1 MLKNYL
7 TVAFRN
13 LRRYKGYSFLNI
25 AGLATGMACSML
37 ILLWVRDELS
47 YDRFH
52 PNADRLYR
60 IVAHASGIDA
70 SICSAPLPPAMAA
83 QMPEVAGMVRLQR
96 ASHLFSVGDR
106 SFTEENVYYADS
118 SLLQLFHFPLVKGN
132 PKTALSGPGGLL
144 LTEDA
149 ARKYFGNEDP
159 VGKTLLMERKTSFT
173 VTGVL
178 RNIPRNSHL
187 QFDFLLPMSY
197 LAQHND
203 DLKYQRWDNFN
214 FYGYVLLKPGRAYST
229 ADLER
234 LSLRVDEIHRK
245 NEKELQ
251 VTFGLQP
258 LSRIH
263 LHSNYLGDVPGHG
276 NVQYVRIFSVVA
288 VFIILV
294 ACINFM
300 NLSTARA
307 ARRAREIGMRKVL
320 GAYKAQLAGQF
331 LGESMLLSL
340 LAMVVAL
347 VMVAALLPAFNA
359 LSGKVLGFNLGASE
373 LAALLLG
380 LPLATGLLAGSYPA
394 LFLSAFQ
401 PISSLKGTFR
411 AGRKS
416 VFFRNSLV
424 VVQFTVSIVLI
435 VGTAIVYRQ
444 LQFIRNKN
452 LGFDKENLLYV
463 AMTGDLRKN
472 SQALRSELENSTAI
486 SSFSV
491 VSDLP
496 TDLQS
501 GTTSIEWEG
510 KGANEQ
516 IVFPNVAVDENF
528 IETFRMKMLDG
539 RSFSKEFKADTTNY
553 LVNEAAL
560 KAMRLDPATAVGKPL
575 TQWGR
580 RGTIIGIV
588 KDFHFQPIHKTIE
601 PLIMRLNQQGGYV
614 VVRSRPGATQAAIRD
629 LERVCRKLNPA
640 YPFAYKFLDQDLTN
654 LYQAESQMGALANA
668 FAALAVFIACLGLFG
683 LAAFTAERRTK
694 EIGIRKVLGAS
705 VSGIVALLSRD
716 FLRLVIVA
724 LLIATPIAWYTM
736 NRWLD
741 NYSYHIGISW
751 WIFALAGLAALLVA
765 FLTVSFQSVKAAL
778 IDPAK
783 SLRSE

>member
-7 TVAFRN
+7 TVACRN
-13 LRRYKGYSFLNI
+13 LLRYKGYSFLNI

-37 ILLWVRDELS
+37 ILLWVRDEWS

-52 PNADRLYR
+52 SNADRLYR
-60 IVAHASGIDA
+60 VVAHASGIDA

-83 QMPEVAGMVRLQR
+83 QMPEVAGMARLQR

-106 SFTEENVYYADS
+106 SFTEENIYYADS
-118 SLLQLFHFPLVKGN
+118 SLLGLFHFPLVKGN
-132 PKTALSGPGGLL
+132 AKTALAGPGGLL

-149 ARKYFGNEDP
+149 AQKYFGNDDP
-159 VGKTLLMERKTSFT
+159 IGKTLLMERKTSFT

-187 QFDFLLPMSY
+187 QFDFLLPMSF

-214 FYGYVLLKPGRAYST
+214 FYGYVLLKEGRTYSP
-229 ADLER
+229 ADVDR
-234 LSLRVDEIHRK
+234 LGRRMDEIYRN

-251 VTFGLQP
+251 VKFGLQP
-258 LSRIH
+258 VTRIH
-263 LHSNYLGDVPGHG
+263 LYSNYLGDVPGNG

-340 LAMVVAL
+340 LAMGVAL

-359 LSGKVLGFNLGASE
+359 LSGKTLGFDASTGE

-380 LPLATGLLAGSYPA
+380 LPLVTGLLAGSYPA

-401 PISSLKGTFR
+401 PIASLKGTFR

-424 VVQFTVSIVLI
+424 VIQFTVSIVLI
-435 VGTAIVYRQ
+435 VGTAIVYGQ

-463 AMTGDLRKN
+463 AMTGDLYKN
-472 SQALRSELENSTAI
+472 YQALRSELENSTAI
-486 SSFSV
+486 SNFSV

-496 TDLQS
+496 TDLLS
-501 GTTSIEWEG
+501 GTTNIEWEG

-516 IVFPNVAVDENF
+516 IIFPNVAVDENF
-528 IETFRMKMLDG
+528 IETFRMKLVAG

-560 KAMRLDPATAVGKPL
+560 KTMRLNPATAVGKPL

-588 KDFHFQPIHKTIE
+588 KDFHFKPIHKTIE
-601 PLIMRLNQQGGYV
+601 PLIMRLNQHGGFV
-614 VVRSRPGATQAAIRD
+614 VVRSRPEATRAAIRD
-629 LERVCRKLNPA
+629 LERVCRKLNPS
-640 YPFAYKFLDQDLTN
+640 YPFAYKFLDQDLSN
-654 LYQAESQMGALANA
+654 LYQAESRMGALANA

-683 LAAFTAERRTK
+683 LAAFTAERRIR

-705 VSGIVALLSRD
+705 VGGIVVLLSRD
-716 FLRLVIVA
+716 FLRLVMIA

-741 NYSYHIGISW
+741 NYSYHIQVRW